1 MLFRSLRPD
10 PALILY
16 EYPFNERIRTLLR
29 LEDLF
34 ERLYFFA
41 AHEHAFEHHAALVTL
56 FEILDRL
63 PPPNPGFL
71 ADIERAQSEDL
82 LDG

>member
-1 MLFRSLRPD
+1 MDEQPEQPKYRGSYRPARN
-10 PALILY
+10 PIVRPG
-16 EYPFNERIRTLLR
+16 ETL
-29 LEDLF
+29 
-34 ERLYFFA
+34 
-41 AHEHAFEHHAALVTL
+41 TL